1 MGRLPGKIILQG
13 GDRVPAFFDYTASS
27 VDLPA
32 VLVANGLGVCLMVM
46 LLTGQR
52 RHRPAQLADGRIF
65 AWICRIC
72 LLLCLLESG
81 GFLLD
86 GRSFPGARAAALVCN
101 ALLFMLGAL
110 PAYLW
115 VCCLNSRIRRRWRLL
130 AALPAAGVMAL
141 SAANLFVD
149 VFFGI
154 TADNV
159 YYRAPLAW
167 LPYVVTLAY
176 LAGGTVLIKLRQRRT
191 GRYVYMPVSAFLLPV
206 YLGVALQLLFYGL
219 SFIWVA
225 AALGLTSLYISL
237 QSELTFRDPLPN
249 LYNRSFLLHY
259 LSSQKKKL
267 PLAGILLDVNS
278 FKAINDTLGHQEGD
292 RILQA
297 VARMLQEAATDKT
310 VAAVRYGGDEFV
322 VLLMD
327 DDPGQTQLFCQR
339 LDRCLEQYN
348 QTAGAANPIS
358 LAAGMARIELG
369 TGDTELFF
377 QEMDRKM
384 YEDKAAF
391 YLRTQTDPARAG
403 ERH

>member
-1 MGRLPGKIILQG
+1 MGRLPGKIILKG

-46 LLTGQR
+46 L
-52 RHRPAQLADGRIF
+52 
-65 AWICRIC
+65 
-72 LLLCLLESG
+72 
-81 GFLLD
+81 
-86 GRSFPGARAAALVCN
+86 
-101 ALLFMLGAL
+101 
-110 PAYLW
+110 
-115 VCCLNSRIRRRWRLL
+115 
-130 AALPAAGVMAL
+130 LPAAGVMAL

-167 LPYVVTLAY
+167 LPYVVALAY

-237 QSELTFRDPLPN
+237 QSELTFRDPLTN

-259 LSSQKKKL
+259 LSSQKKKV

-292 RILQA
+292 RILQV
-297 VARMLQEAATDKT
+297 VARMLQDAATDKT

-358 LAAGMARIELG
+358 LATGMARIELG
-369 TGDTELFF
+369 TGDTKLFF